1 VTKGIRLTPRGRAF
15 LLVSAIMVAIGFTL
29 ERPKIFELF
38 SGGSW
43 YIMIIGLAGLL
54 FVYGARLSI
63 ITQALTLDSVNI
75 RRLYK
80 DAVIEDST
88 IDITIEISN
97 DSSNSIYNIEIEDV
111 YPDTMTLINGSNHLV
126 TYIPARGEKK
136 VTYSLKG
143 RMIGKHR
150 FGKMIFTLRD
160 IYGLFFYRVERTS
173 DDIIR
178 IYPKLPEPTGI
189 MASFPGSKTLTGT
202 GYSRRKGSGY
212 EFADLREYIPGDELR
227 RIEWK
232 ASSRHRKLM
241 IKEFDAESIANIVI
255 VLDATPSMLYGV
267 VGERKIDY
275 AARTVAFLTKYLTR
289 RRDYLGFIYYD
300 GVLSEVVPLA
310 PADISSPQ
318 ILRLLANMEV
328 GGAPDKS
335 RLGEVISDGL
345 RRLNIKEKTLYIV
358 ISDLEGDIGGLSE
371 VLLKLISMR
380 QEVVVISPYTPL
392 FEIPV
397 LEGRAAFE
405 YKILSIE
412 YWRERDKA
420 VTQLI
425 RNKIPVINVGPLD
438 FIPTIIEKIEDY
450 RRMVM

>member
-1 VTKGIRLTPRGRAF
+1 
-15 LLVSAIMVAIGFTL
+15 
-29 ERPKIFELF
+29 
-38 SGGSW
+38 
-43 YIMIIGLAGLL
+43 
-54 FVYGARLSI
+54 
-63 ITQALTLDSVNI
+63 
-75 RRLYK
+75 
-80 DAVIEDST
+80 
-88 IDITIEISN
+88 
-97 DSSNSIYNIEIEDV
+97 
-111 YPDTMTLINGSNHLV
+111 
-126 TYIPARGEKK
+126 
-136 VTYSLKG
+136 
-143 RMIGKHR
+143 
-150 FGKMIFTLRD
+150 
-160 IYGLFFYRVERTS
+160 
-173 DDIIR
+173 
-178 IYPKLPEPTGI
+178 
-189 MASFPGSKTLTGT
+189 
-202 GYSRRKGSGY
+202 
-212 EFADLREYIPGDELR
+212 
-227 RIEWK
+227 
-232 ASSRHRKLM
+232 M

-300 GVLSEVVPLA
+300 GVLSDVVPLA

-412 YWRERDKA
+412 YWQERDKA